1 LLVKVGFVCKC
12 TLWVVE
18 LGWDL
23 SWELWLR
30 RGLSLEFLGRG
41 GGEGGRGLDRSQN
54 PLREGGGFWFGLDLG

>member
-1 LLVKVGFVCKC
+1 LVKVGFACKC

-41 GGEGGRGLDRSQN
+41 EEGRAWTGARTR
-54 PLREGGGFWFGLDLG
+54 